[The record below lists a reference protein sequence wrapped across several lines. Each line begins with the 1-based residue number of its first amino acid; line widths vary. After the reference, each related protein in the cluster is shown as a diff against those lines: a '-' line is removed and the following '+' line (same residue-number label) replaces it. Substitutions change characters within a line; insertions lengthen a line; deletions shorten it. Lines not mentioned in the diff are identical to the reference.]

1 MILKTK
7 KILRLQI
14 VMILQKKL
22 HEKTEEDEIEEAI
35 SEVNED
41 LN

>member
-1 MILKTK
+1 MLNQMILKTK

-22 HEKTEEDEIEEAI
+22 MKRQKKMK
-35 SEVNED
+35 
-41 LN
+41 